1 MSDFTGKQIVV
12 VEVPGRDMERA
23 AAALREKLADFPNVR
38 VTAITQR
45 SSSAWD
51 WRATIQLLAAIEY
64 TAE

>member
-12 VEVPGRDMERA
+12 VEVPGKSMERA
-23 AAALREKLADFPNVR
+23 AAALREKLAEFPNAR

-45 SSSAWD
+45 SSSWWD
-51 WRATIQLLAAIEY
+51 WTNTIQLLAAIEY